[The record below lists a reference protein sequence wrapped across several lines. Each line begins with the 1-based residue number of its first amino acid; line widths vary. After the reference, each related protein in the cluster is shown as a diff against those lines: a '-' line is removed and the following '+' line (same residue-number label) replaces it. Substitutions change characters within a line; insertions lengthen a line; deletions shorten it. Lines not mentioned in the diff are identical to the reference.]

1 MFSYALKMLIGD
13 KAKYIGLILG
23 LSFAAFII
31 SQQAGIFVGLLAR
44 TYSYLTDTPQPDIWV
59 IDPQVQFIDDIKP
72 LRDTDLNRVYG
83 IEGVEWAVPM
93 FKGLLRARS
102 FKGTFQTCN
111 VIGLDDASLI
121 GGPPEM
127 VQGSI
132 EDLRMD
138 SAIIVDEIGANDKLA
153 YKKDGLVVP
162 LQVGETIEI
171 NDQRAYV
178 VGICRVAR
186 TFQSQPVIYTTYT
199 RALSYAPYE
208 VKLLSFIAAKARP
221 HVDPKALCQK
231 IHALT
236 GLNALTTDQFKQ
248 LTINYY
254 MAYTGIPINFGV
266 AVLLGF
272 IIGTAIAGQTFYNF
286 TLDNLRYFATLK
298 AMGADMPLLTRM
310 VLLQAGWVCA
320 IGWGFGLGGACL
332 FGFLTRKTLLAFLMP
347 WQLFLISAVT
357 MALICSIAALISI
370 RQLRKF
376 DPAIVFKS

>member
-1 MFSYALKMLIGD
+1 MLSYALKMLIGD

-121 GGPPEM
+121 GGPPEI

-138 SAIIVDEIGANDKLA
+138 GAIIVDEIGANDKLA
-153 YKKDGLVVP
+153 YKKNGIITP

-208 VKLLSFIAAKARP
+208 VKLLSFIAAKARQN
-221 HVDPKALCQK
+221 VDPKVLCQK

-236 GLNALTTDQFKQ
+236 GLNALTTDQFKE

-254 MAYTGIPINFGV
+254 MTYTGIPINFGV

-332 FGFLTRKTLLAFLMP
+332 FGFLTRNTLLAFLMP
-347 WQLFLISAVT
+347 WQLFLITAIT
-357 MALICSIAALISI
+357 MAVICAIAALISI